1 MKAYED
7 LSLFESIRDFL
18 DNYLPVVRNCSANTV
33 RAYRKSISM
42 FMDFLACSRPSG
54 LRGLTFSDIN
64 ANSVKEFLVHL
75 ERDRHSNAKTRNLR
89 LASLK
94 SFLSFSTMKH
104 PTRALPS
111 MEGVRGVPMAKY
123 KATACLKYAK
133 EDAMTAILKTP
144 DATTRIGR
152 RNRALL
158 VLMYDSAARV
168 QEVVS
173 LRIEDLDLGT
183 RPTALLRGKGGCAR
197 HVPLQEKTA
206 ALLRSYLLEFHGK
219 SPAGDRPL
227 FPVVRDGC
235 LKRMTEDNVR
245 KLVKSFGRLAAGK
258 CSSVPGNV
266 HPHLFRHSR
275 AMHLYQNG
283 VPLELVS
290 QWLGHKQL
298 TTTMIYAQAG
308 TEMKRKAIE
317 KAMSPE
323 SPLGRFTA
331 KGRVTVD
338 DDEMIRR
345 LYGLSD
351 SKDYQELHVS
361 NNPFT
366 SESTMSDNIVKH
378 GATKVIATK
387 N

>member
-144 DATTRIGR
+144 DAKKRIGR

-158 VLMYDSAARV
+158 VLM
-168 QEVVS
+168 
-173 LRIEDLDLGT
+173 
-183 RPTALLRGKGGCAR
+183 
-197 HVPLQEKTA
+197 
-206 ALLRSYLLEFHGK
+206 
-219 SPAGDRPL
+219 
-227 FPVVRDGC
+227 
-235 LKRMTEDNVR
+235 
-245 KLVKSFGRLAAGK
+245 
-258 CSSVPGNV
+258 
-266 HPHLFRHSR
+266 
-275 AMHLYQNG
+275 
-283 VPLELVS
+283 
-290 QWLGHKQL
+290 
-298 TTTMIYAQAG
+298 
-308 TEMKRKAIE
+308 
-317 KAMSPE
+317 
-323 SPLGRFTA
+323 
-331 KGRVTVD
+331 
-338 DDEMIRR
+338 
-345 LYGLSD
+345 
-351 SKDYQELHVS
+351 
-361 NNPFT
+361 
-366 SESTMSDNIVKH
+366 
-378 GATKVIATK
+378 
-387 N
+387 